1 MNDMVNMQK
10 RGDIICSKYCLPRRI
25 LQKSLF
31 HDKWANSRLTL
42 FSILC
47 YSKLSQLT
55 RLLTG
60 SAPDINKITQ
70 LMNLSHK
77 KGTSKIF
84 QSKKEVEA
92 KVINKLH

>member
-1 MNDMVNMQK
+1 MNDMVNMQE
-10 RGDIICSKYCLPRRI
+10 RDDICSKYCLTRKI
-25 LQKSLF
+25 LQKSIF
-31 HDKWANSRLTL
+31 YNNWAFSRPTL
-42 FSILC
+42 FGILC

-92 KVINKLH
+92 KVFNELH

>member
-1 MNDMVNMQK
+1 MVNLQE
-10 RGDIICSKYCLPRRI
+10 RDYICSKYCLRRRI
-25 LQKSLF
+25 LQKSHF
-31 HDKWANSRLTL
+31 HGNWAYSRFTL

-70 LMNLSHK
+70 LISHK

-92 KVINKLH
+92 KEHN

>member
-1 MNDMVNMQK
+1 MVNLQE
-10 RGDIICSKYCLPRRI
+10 RDDICSKYCLRRRI
-25 LQKSLF
+25 LQKSPF
-31 HDKWANSRLTL
+31 HGNWAYSRFTL

-70 LMNLSHK
+70 LISHK

-92 KVINKLH
+92 KEHN

>member
-1 MNDMVNMQK
+1 MVNLQE
-10 RGDIICSKYCLPRRI
+10 RDDICSKYCLRRRI
-25 LQKSLF
+25 LQKSHF
-31 HDKWANSRLTL
+31 HGNWAYSRFTL

-84 QSKKEVEA
+84 ISRKQFEA
-92 KVINKLH
+92 KAINRLY

>member
-1 MNDMVNMQK
+1 MVNFQERNNK
-10 RGDIICSKYCLPRRI
+10 CSRYCLKQSI
-25 LQKSLF
+25 CKKKSL
-31 HDKWANSRLTL
+31 HDKWAYFRLTL

-70 LMNLSHK
+70 LISHK

-92 KVINKLH
+92 KEHN

>member
-1 MNDMVNMQK
+1 MVRGLQ
-10 RGDIICSKYCLPRRI
+10 RGHAVFGDIHFYNN
-25 LQKSLF
+25 
-31 HDKWANSRLTL
+31 WAFSHPTL

>member
-1 MNDMVNMQK
+1 MNDIVNFQE
-10 RGDIICSKYCLPRRI
+10 RDNICSKYCLKRSI
-25 LQKSLF
+25 CKKKSLF
-31 HDKWANSRLTL
+31 HDKWAYSRPTH

-84 QSKKEVEA
+84 QPKKRS
-92 KVINKLH
+92 